1 MLSLSSNENEILGLD
16 PLIWIVIAVGVII
29 VSIIVLI
36 IIVAVCN
43 KKKEKKVKE
52 ISTYYATIAEINSKT
67 NFEYVDNTYQKYAIK
82 VNSKRQFDN
91 FNYSKKCIEYISS
104 NLNNF
109 IQIVDAIEKNK
120 KTYSEYMYAINNTP
134 HTKDEKL
141 ARDNKLSLKTISKI
155 ETKLAK
161 KLIERPTLDYVIQV
175 EASYSS
181 AKGQSNYRWSKNFAY
196 DFIKDNV
203 DELKEK
209 KTNNRLNTSRHK
221 DERNNQPRKEKTI
234 TSIDDLEVID

>member
-1 MLSLSSNENEILGLD
+1 MLSLSSNVILGLD
-16 PLIWIVIAVGVII
+16 LIVWILIAVGAVLAVVIA
-29 VSIIVLI
+29 I
-36 IIVAVCN
+36 IITCLILK
-43 KKKEKKVKE
+43 KKKEKKVKK

-67 NFEYVDNTYQKYAIK
+67 NFEFVDNTYKKYAIK

-91 FNYSKKCIEYISS
+91 FNYSKKCVEYISG

-120 KTYSEYMYAINNTP
+120 KIYSDYMYAINNTP
-134 HTKDEKL
+134 HTRDEKL
-141 ARDNKLSLKTISKI
+141 ARDNKLSLKSIAKI

-161 KLIERPTLDYVIQV
+161 KLIERPTLDYFIQV

-181 AKGQSNYRWSKNFAY
+181 PKGQKNYRWSKNFAY

-209 KTNNRLNTSRHK
+209 KSSSRSNSSRQR
-221 DERNNQPRKEKTI
+221 DDRNNNLPRKEKTI